1 MSVWWPVA
9 STTRELHE
17 QADAAARSGDFW
29 NALRHAG
36 DALHADPH
44 DHRARTKLALSL
56 SALGQN
62 AAAVD
67 ALRVGAE
74 ALNQAGY
81 PLAALAM
88 VRDAIA
94 LGGEDLATVLDAIH
108 AAGHGTELSVR
119 PRVPPPVPP
128 ARTVDLEPLLQTGGR
143 EAVLEAAM
151 ELGRRAPPPV
161 EAPTPRSLPFFS
173 EMDREA
179 FQELVARM
187 TTRKLSAGEVVVEEG
202 EIGDALYVIV
212 RGEVDVFQGT
222 HLRARLGAGAFFGEM
237 ALFIDKPRNATVKT
251 HQATELFE
259 IHRADIEA
267 LAVSHPNLTEDIAHF
282 ARRRMVQN
290 VVATSPI
297 FAPFPSARRR
307 EILSAFQ
314 TRVVEP
320 GQVVISEG
328 EQGGG
333 LYVVMDGEMEVSTQ
347 DDGEPVIV
355 AYLGSGD
362 VFGEISLIR
371 GEHAVATV
379 TAVDRSHLLFLP
391 RRDFEAVAEMA
402 PEARALLDALATRR
416 IEELQ
421 AVRSTDL
428 VIDADD
434 LVLV

>member
-1 MSVWWPVA
+1 MA
-9 STTRELHE
+9 STTRDLHE

-29 NALRHAG
+29 NALRHSG

-56 SALGQN
+56 SALGQ
-62 AAAVD
+62 AKAAVD

-81 PLAALAM
+81 PLTALAM
-88 VRDAIA
+88 VRDALA
-94 LGGEDLATVLDAIH
+94 LGGAGFDTVLDAIH
-108 AAGHGTELSVR
+108 EAGRGGELAAR

-128 ARTVDLEPLLQTGGR
+128 SRTVDLEPLRQTDGR
-143 EAVLEAAM
+143 EAALEAAV
-151 ELGRRAPPPV
+151 ELGRRPPPPV
-161 EAPTPRSLPFFS
+161 EAPALRSLPFFS
-173 EMDREA
+173 EMEPSA
-179 FQELVARM
+179 FRELVARM
-187 TTRKLSAGEVVVEEG
+187 TIRKLPAGETVVEEG
-202 EIGDALYVIV
+202 HQGDALYVIV
-212 RGEVDVFQGT
+212 RGEVDVLQQG
-222 HLRARLGAGAFFGEM
+222 HRRARLGAGAFFGEM
-237 ALFIDKPRNATVKT
+237 ALFIDKPRNATVET

-259 IHRADIEA
+259 IQRSDIEA
-267 LAVSHPNLTEDIAHF
+267 LAVSHPSLTEDLAHF

-297 FAPFPSARRR
+297 FAPFSSDRRR
-307 EILSAFQ
+307 EILTAFQ

-320 GQVVISEG
+320 GQVVIGEG
-328 EQGGG
+328 EQGSG
-333 LYVVMDGEMEVSTQ
+333 LWVVMDGELEVSTQ
-347 DDGEPVIV
+347 DDGEPVVV
-355 AYLGSGD
+355 AYLKSGD

-371 GEHAVATV
+371 GERAVATV
-379 TAVDRSHLLFLP
+379 TAVDRCHLLFLP
-391 RRDFEAVAEMA
+391 KRDFEAVAEMA
-402 PEARALLDALATRR
+402 PEARELLDQLATKR